1 MSATI
6 TWKVGTMECYPQYQQ
21 EKDVVFTVHWDCLGS
36 EEYSGSTYT
45 GRVYGSNGVTYH
57 SGSEF
62 TPYEDLTQ
70 EQVLSWVWDSM
81 GQDQKQNCENS
92 VQNQINNAINPP
104 VVILP
109 LPWSSPMVTSQPQS
123 LSVTTGSLATFT
135 VTVIGK
141 PTPTYQWF
149 KDSVAISGATTNE
162 YTIQSVT
169 ESDYGS
175 YVVTATNT
183 NGTVSSN
190 TATLSPLNPT
200 PPTPTPV

>member
-6 TWKVGTMECYPQYQQ
+6 TWRVGTMECYPQYQQ

-92 VQNQINNAINPP
+92 VQNQINNASTPIIQDGSITDAKLASTFLKPSTD
-104 VVILP
+104 I
-109 LPWSSPMVTSQPQS
+109 
-123 LSVTTGSLATFT
+123 TTGSITLASGKTFEGISKT
-135 VTVIGK
+135 TIG
-141 PTPTYQWF
+141 Y
-149 KDSVAISGATTNE
+149 
-162 YTIQSVT
+162 
-169 ESDYGS
+169 
-175 YVVTATNT
+175 
-183 NGTVSSN
+183 
-190 TATLSPLNPT
+190 L
-200 PPTPTPV
+200 